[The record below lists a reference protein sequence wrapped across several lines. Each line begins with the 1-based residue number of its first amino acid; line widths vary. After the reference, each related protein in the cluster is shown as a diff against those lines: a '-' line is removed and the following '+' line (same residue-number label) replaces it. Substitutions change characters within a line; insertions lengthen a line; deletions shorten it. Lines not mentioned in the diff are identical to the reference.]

1 MSKEEITIYTDGAC
15 SGNPGP
21 GGYGVVLISGRHR
34 KELSQGFRLTT
45 NNRMELLAAISGLEA
60 LKHDG
65 LTVRLYTDSQYLVNA
80 VNKGWL
86 FTWES
91 KRFARKKNQDLWI
104 RFLEVYRRH
113 SVSLK
118 WVKGHNNDP
127 ENERCDTLAVA
138 ASKGPV
144 LLEDE
149 GYRPE
154 GDTEELI

>member
-1 MSKEEITIYTDGAC
+1 MAHEVTIYTDGAC

-34 KELSQGFRLTT
+34 KELSEGFRLTT
-45 NNRMELLAAISGLEA
+45 NNRMELLAAITGLEA
-60 LKHDG
+60 LKNPG
-65 LTVRLYTDSQYLVNA
+65 TVVKLHTDSQYLVNA

-86 FTWES
+86 FGWE
-91 KRFARKKNQDLWI
+91 KKHFAKKKNPDLWI

-113 SVSLK
+113 KVTLI
-118 WVKGHNNDP
+118 WIKGHNNNP

-138 ASKGPV
+138 ASKNS
-144 LLEDE
+144 LLADDT

-154 GDTEELI
+154 NDNSSLL